1 MCKVTKSSH
10 AVFYNCETSSKAPFW
25 IHRDKNSSIKS
36 LPRGHWFWLRTVYDC
51 LFVGCP
57 NHLRY
62 SEVLSLIIAVWW
74 KKGLLKILI
83 KHTTTETG
91 TSIQNELTEKYEAF
105 YYVFGIL
112 KYGSLSTVNI
122 CITL

>member
-1 MCKVTKSSH
+1 MG
-10 AVFYNCETSSKAPFW
+10 Y
-25 IHRDKNSSIKS
+25 
-36 LPRGHWFWLRTVYDC
+36 
-51 LFVGCP
+51 P

-74 KKGLLKILI
+74 KKNLLERLI
-83 KHTTTETG
+83 KHTMTETE

-105 YYVFGIL
+105 YYIFGIL
-112 KYGSLSTVNI
+112 KYCSLSTVNI